1 MMRNSRRLVK
11 ENWES
16 ILEGI
21 LLSIFIILLA
31 VDILLN
37 STCNPTKT
45 DQALLLKLSLTFIGF
60 VPVILKLILSLMYD
74 IRVNFFW
81 SLWLVPALLM
91 VTTITAYTQ
100 KWLVVYE
107 RLTGCIPN

>member
-1 MMRNSRRLVK
+1 MKRNSRRLVK

-16 ILEGI
+16 ILERI

-37 STCNPTKT
+37 STCNQAKT

-91 VTTITAYTQ
+91 ITTITAYTQ

>member
-1 MMRNSRRLVK
+1 MKRNSLRLVRD
-11 ENWES
+11 NWES

-21 LLSIFIILLA
+21 LLWIFIILLA
-31 VDILLN
+31 VNVLLD
-37 STCNPTKT
+37 STCNQAKT
-45 DQALLLKLSLTFIGF
+45 EQALLLQLSSTFIGY
-60 VPVILKLILSLMYD
+60 VPIMLKLILSLMYD

-81 SLWLVPALLM
+81 SVWLVPALFM

-100 KWLVVYE
+100 KWVVVYE